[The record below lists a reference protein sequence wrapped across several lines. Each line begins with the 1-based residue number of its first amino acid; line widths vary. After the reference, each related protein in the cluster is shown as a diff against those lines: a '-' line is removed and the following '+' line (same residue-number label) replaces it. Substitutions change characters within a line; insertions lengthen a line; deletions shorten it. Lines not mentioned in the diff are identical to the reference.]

1 MLNILIVD
9 DEYRDRRGMS
19 NIINNQGWNVKT
31 FEAGCGQAAVKMLK
45 EQDIDIL
52 ITDIRMPDILGTD
65 LAQTAVALH
74 PDIKT
79 VFISAYRDFEYA
91 QQALRCGVVNYLLK
105 PYLIDDFIAAIE
117 AVVKKCLYEKSE
129 HSEST
134 AAPVQDQLFKDN
146 LFGCFLKEPEDEALI
161 SELEKQIGSLENG
174 VQPVMIEILSR
185 NTDMTRIP
193 LKKILESA
201 FCRDVNYFRLN
212 NRRCLCLLT
221 DKSLFLPESGL
232 SERLIAD
239 FSDSGE
245 TKICAVYGG
254 AIRSVGELIQSY
266 TKLSGTIEVCFFTE
280 NSIVLPA
287 DSGNLSEYEKN
298 PPIDAVTDRIAFS
311 VHSKDYDAVLS
322 DIKFLFDYFKR
333 SNHMSALYVKYICS
347 NIINRIFLNVNT
359 YDVETQMQK
368 YLKKMF

>member
-117 AVVKKCLYEKSE
+117 AVVKNAFMKNQNTPKAPPLPFRISFLRIIF
-129 HSEST
+129 S
-134 AAPVQDQLFKDN
+134 AAF
-146 LFGCFLKEPEDEALI
+146 
-161 SELEKQIGSLENG
+161 
-174 VQPVMIEILSR
+174 
-185 NTDMTRIP
+185 
-193 LKKILESA
+193 
-201 FCRDVNYFRLN
+201 
-212 NRRCLCLLT
+212 
-221 DKSLFLPESGL
+221 
-232 SERLIAD
+232 
-239 FSDSGE
+239 
-245 TKICAVYGG
+245 
-254 AIRSVGELIQSY
+254 
-266 TKLSGTIEVCFFTE
+266 
-280 NSIVLPA
+280 
-287 DSGNLSEYEKN
+287 
-298 PPIDAVTDRIAFS
+298 
-311 VHSKDYDAVLS
+311 
-322 DIKFLFDYFKR
+322 
-333 SNHMSALYVKYICS
+333 
-347 NIINRIFLNVNT
+347 
-359 YDVETQMQK
+359 
-368 YLKKMF
+368 